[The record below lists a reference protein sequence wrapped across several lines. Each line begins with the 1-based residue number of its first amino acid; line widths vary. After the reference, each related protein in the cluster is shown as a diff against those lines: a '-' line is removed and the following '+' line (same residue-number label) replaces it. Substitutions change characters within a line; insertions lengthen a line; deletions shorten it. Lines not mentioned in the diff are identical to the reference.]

1 VVATAEPVQRL
12 PSPTVTHSPGPLAL
26 RLTSVDVVR
35 PPVTILDGVDWTIR
49 PGERWVV
56 LGPNGS
62 GKTTLLRLASLYLHP
77 TRGIVE
83 VLGERLGRVDV
94 RRHRRRVGLVSPAL
108 ADLLRPDI
116 AALDAV
122 MSAREAAL
130 ETWWHTYGDDD
141 RTHARDLLTR
151 MGAGALSDRAFGT
164 LSSGE
169 RQRVLLARS
178 LWGDPGLVLLDEPT
192 AGLDLGAREDLVARL
207 TSLADDPSTPPTVLV
222 THHVEEIPRGFTHA
236 LLLRAGR
243 IVEAGPIDTALTAPA
258 LSEAFGLALEL
269 DRRAGR
275 YAARAAAAAAPVAR

>member
-1 VVATAEPVQRL
+1 MTR
-12 PSPTVTHSPGPLAL
+12 SPGPPAL
-26 RLTSVDVVR
+26 RLTCVDVVR
-35 PPVTILDGVDWTIR
+35 PPVTILAGVDWTVA

-77 TRGIVE
+77 TRGTVE

-94 RRHRRRVGLVSPAL
+94 RRHRTRIGLVSPAF
-108 ADLLRPDI
+108 ADLLRPEVT
-116 AALDAV
+116 ALDAV

-130 ETWWHTYGDDD
+130 ETWWHAYGDDD
-141 RTHARDLLTR
+141 RAHARDLLAR
-151 MGAGALSDRAFGT
+151 MGAGALADRAFGT

-207 TSLADDPSTPPTVLV
+207 AALADDPSTPPTVLV

-243 IVEAGPIDTALTAPA
+243 IVAAGPIDARPHRPGAVGGVRPRPRPRPPGRAVRGARRRRRPA
-258 LSEAFGLALEL
+258 W
-269 DRRAGR
+269 
-275 YAARAAAAAAPVAR
+275 AR